1 MNVAVAKPKERQFQV
16 VPVPAVF
23 TRGRWECIDYKDGAS
38 AGAGPVSFSIG
49 GDNQT
54 IEFDKSSASQTPLA
68 TQTNVHVGEGVGAG
82 QQQIG
87 AQHQNI
93 QNPVVAVEQRETTP
107 APQPGIVHQGS
118 TTILPNNATTTN
130 PPPQQQ
136 LSQFDISPSH
146 SVPATLG
153 TQNSSTASI
162 SAAVTTGGP
171 NAVAID
177 NKIEQAMDLVKT
189 HLTFAV
195 REEVE
200 ILRSTIMDL
209 ENKVVPVPAVFT
221 RGRWECIDYKDG
233 ASAGTGP
240 VSFSIGGDNQTI
252 EFDKSSA
259 SQTPLATQTNVHVG
273 EGVGAGQQQ
282 IGAQHQNIQNPVV
295 AVEQRETT
303 PAPQPG
309 IVHQGST
316 TILPNNATTTNP
328 PPQQLSQF
336 DISPSHSVPAT
347 LGTQNSS
354 TASISAAVTT
364 GGPNAVAIDNKIEQ
378 AMDLVKTHL
387 TFAVR
392 EEVEILRSTIMDLEN
407 KEMVGD

>member
-107 APQPGIVHQGS
+107 APQPGIVHQ
-118 TTILPNNATTTN
+118 ATTTN

-136 LSQFDISPSH
+136 LSQFDISLSH

-209 ENKVVPVPAVFT
+209 ENKVNFLENENQILRQFAPPDF
-221 RGRWECIDYKDG
+221 
-233 ASAGTGP
+233 
-240 VSFSIGGDNQTI
+240 VSTLPSLQ
-252 EFDKSSA
+252 
-259 SQTPLATQTNVHVG
+259 QQ
-273 EGVGAGQQQ
+273 QQQ
-282 IGAQHQNIQNPVV
+282 I
-295 AVEQRETT
+295 
-303 PAPQPG
+303 
-309 IVHQGST
+309 
-316 TILPNNATTTNP
+316 
-328 PPQQLSQF
+328 
-336 DISPSHSVPAT
+336 
-347 LGTQNSS
+347 SS
-354 TASISAAVTT
+354 NSISSGNGGGLITEGGGRVNSPPTT
-364 GGPNAVAIDNKIEQ
+364 LNNQ
-378 AMDLVKTHL
+378 
-387 TFAVR
+387 
-392 EEVEILRSTIMDLEN
+392 EN
-407 KEMVGD
+407 V

>member
-153 TQNSSTASI
+153 SEFVPPADGSLAQNSSTASI

-209 ENKVVPVPAVFT
+209 ENKVNFLENENQILRQFAPPDF
-221 RGRWECIDYKDG
+221 
-233 ASAGTGP
+233 
-240 VSFSIGGDNQTI
+240 VSTLPSLQ
-252 EFDKSSA
+252 
-259 SQTPLATQTNVHVG
+259 QQ
-273 EGVGAGQQQ
+273 QQQ
-282 IGAQHQNIQNPVV
+282 I
-295 AVEQRETT
+295 
-303 PAPQPG
+303 
-309 IVHQGST
+309 
-316 TILPNNATTTNP
+316 
-328 PPQQLSQF
+328 
-336 DISPSHSVPAT
+336 
-347 LGTQNSS
+347 SS
-354 TASISAAVTT
+354 NSISSGNGGGLITEGGGRVNSPPTT
-364 GGPNAVAIDNKIEQ
+364 LNNQ
-378 AMDLVKTHL
+378 
-387 TFAVR
+387 
-392 EEVEILRSTIMDLEN
+392 EN
-407 KEMVGD
+407 N